1 MASLEPGREGT
12 CLARLAAS
20 TSSTARSPAGG
31 DRAAR
36 VEREQGVR
44 ACGVR
49 ASGHGRAMRWRGRC
63 AHSRQLG
70 MESAQVG
77 RVIGAPV
84 SRRRQGRGAAHRRR
98 LGRAR
103 VPSGV
108 AAAGHVWGHR
118 SALEVFALHLPP
130 NLCNGAAAVSNEGEV
145 WSGAVAAVCS
155 DGSMGGLSGR
165 PHQLWPATALCSSA
179 EAGEPEP
186 ARSMVTTNSV
196 GAVRSKCYLG
206 WSSEIFGNY
215 TRHTLLVSYTP
226 KHAKKVGEK
235 CGRNA
240 AQAPTK
246 TGGACGVGAKSLFL
260 CGAQLQQREY

>member
-118 SALEVFALHLPP
+118 SALEVFALHLSPDAMAQP
-130 NLCNGAAAVSNEGEV
+130 VINEAEVERGRRRVLGWAQGGCGAGHTIGGSTFRRAGSQGGERR
-145 WSGAVAAVCS
+145 
-155 DGSMGGLSGR
+155 GGLRQEECRVGTINALSGWVPEGGTPPPISPPLR
-165 PHQLWPATALCSSA
+165 DYPTALDNTLKPSHTRVC
-179 EAGEPEP
+179 
-186 ARSMVTTNSV
+186 ARCHRW
-196 GAVRSKCYLG
+196 AP
-206 WSSEIFGNY
+206 I
-215 TRHTLLVSYTP
+215 H
-226 KHAKKVGEK
+226 
-235 CGRNA
+235 A
-240 AQAPTK
+240 AQKLRNSAPE
-246 TGGACGVGAKSLFL
+246 G
-260 CGAQLQQREY
+260 

>member
-118 SALEVFALHLPP
+118 SALEVFALHLSPDAMAQP
-130 NLCNGAAAVSNEGEV
+130 VINEGEV
-145 WSGAVAAVCS
+145 ER
-155 DGSMGGLSGR
+155 GR
-165 PHQLWPATALCSSA
+165 
-179 EAGEPEP
+179 
-186 ARSMVTTNSV
+186 RRV
-196 GAVRSKCYLG
+196 LG
-206 WSSEIFGNY
+206 W
-215 TRHTLLVSYTP
+215 
-226 KHAKKVGEK
+226 
-235 CGRNA
+235 
-240 AQAPTK
+240 AQ
-246 TGGACGVGAKSLFL
+246 GG
-260 CGAQLQQREY
+260 CGAGHTIGGSTFRRAGSQGGRGELPGKEGFARKSAGYAQEAIWVSNRREPSVA

>member
-12 CLARLAAS
+12 CLARLVAS
-20 TSSTARSPAGG
+20 TSSVAEASTARSPAGG

-36 VEREQGVR
+36 VERERGMR
-44 ACGVR
+44 ACGGR

-70 MESAQVG
+70 IRPSGG

-118 SALEVFALHLPP
+118 SALEVFALHLSPDAMAQP
-130 NLCNGAAAVSNEGEV
+130 VINEGEV
-145 WSGAVAAVCS
+145 GRGRRRVLGWAQGGCGAGHTIG
-155 DGSMGGLSGR
+155 GSTFRRAGSQGGRGELAGRGGIAKKKSVGKANALSG
-165 PHQLWPATALCSSA
+165 
-179 EAGEPEP
+179 
-186 ARSMVTTNSV
+186 
-196 GAVRSKCYLG
+196 
-206 WSSEIFGNY
+206 
-215 TRHTLLVSYTP
+215 
-226 KHAKKVGEK
+226 
-235 CGRNA
+235 
-240 AQAPTK
+240 
-246 TGGACGVGAKSLFL
+246 GVQSPL
-260 CGAQLQQREY
+260 

>member
-103 VPSGV
+103 EPSGV
-108 AAAGHVWGHR
+108 HREWPQLGTSHVWGHR

-155 DGSMGGLSGR
+155 DGRRGGGCRVGR
-165 PHQLWPATALCSSA
+165 TSFGPPLRCARPQRLANRSRR
-179 EAGEPEP
+179 EAWSQ
-186 ARSMVTTNSV
+186 A
-196 GAVRSKCYLG
+196 KC
-206 WSSEIFGNY
+206 
-215 TRHTLLVSYTP
+215 R
-226 KHAKKVGEK
+226 
-235 CGRNA
+235 GR
-240 AQAPTK
+240 
-246 TGGACGVGAKSLFL
+246 
-260 CGAQLQQREY
+260 